1 MSTCR
6 VRWNLLKLEHL
17 ASEDEREVALKRR
30 VHYQGVAA
38 TIEGRGNGP
47 ISAFVDGMQQRGWKN
62 FILDQYRQHSIGSG
76 SKTQAAAYI
85 QIHDEAG
92 RTFFGCG
99 IDVNSELAAIRAL
112 VSAYNRS
119 QQV

>member
-1 MSTCR
+1 M
-6 VRWNLLKLEHL
+6 KLEHL
-17 ASEDEREVALKRR
+17 ASEDEREVALRAE
-30 VHYQGVAA
+30 VLYQGDAV

-47 ISAFVDGMQQRGWKN
+47 ISAFVDGMQQRAWKN
-62 FILDQYRQHSIGSG
+62 FVLDQYRQHSIGSG

-85 QIHDEAG
+85 QIHDETG